1 MDHANVPTRPDA
13 SDAPDIE
20 ALAPRLLATVRS
32 VAAELRPQ
40 AHVAVSLGLD
50 HSLERDYG
58 LDSLARVELFARIDH
73 ELGVS
78 VSEAALTEAETP
90 RDLLRFIT
98 QTRGQVGAPA
108 APVEQ
113 RDTDPGAATDASA
126 STSKPKSKNTSAD
139 PASEELYPPHSLQTL
154 VAVFEWH
161 LQHQPERVL
170 ITLYEEADSSVD
182 LTYADLHRDAVALAT
197 GLFALGIS
205 KGDKVAIM
213 LPTGREF
220 FAAFLGA
227 LLAGAVPVPLYPPA
241 RPSQLEDHLKRIAG
255 ILLNAQARVLVTVD
269 RAKPLAHLLRAQ
281 VEALRSVVTVADLS
295 LAHAAPPNAPAAP
308 PAAPPAAAFARPAI
322 ASSDVAFLQYTSG
335 STGDPKGVILTH
347 ANLLANLRAMWRA
360 SQISRDDT
368 FVSWLPLY
376 HDMGLI
382 GACLGALT
390 IGFRVVL
397 MSPLAFLARPA
408 RWLETIHTHRGTV
421 SAAPNFAY
429 ELCLNKLVDSDL
441 DRLDLSCWRLAFNG
455 AEPVSPDTLERFA
468 ARFARCGFAREALT
482 PVYGL
487 AESSVGLGFPPVGR
501 GPLIDAIDR
510 AALARDGLALP
521 ARPDD
526 AQPLR
531 IVSCGLPL
539 PGHELR
545 VVGAGGR
552 ELPEREQGRVQFCGP
567 SSTQGYLN
575 NPGANEGLF
584 DGDWLNTGDL
594 GYMAAGELFLSGRE
608 KDIIIRGGLNIHPQE
623 LESAVARMA
632 GIRKGGVAV
641 FAASDPRSSTERL
654 VVLAETSVVDAEQR
668 RQLVLAITALSAT
681 LLGAPADDVVLA
693 APRSVLK
700 TSSGKTRRAACR
712 ELYEQGRL
720 GETQRAPWQ
729 QWLALAATAAAA
741 RARRALRSATRSA
754 TRWAWGSWAWTVFC
768 TLSVAAWCAVMVL
781 PSVAS
786 RRRTAW
792 RLARAATR
800 LIGLPLRVEGLD
812 RLPAT
817 RPRIVVANH
826 ASYLDALL
834 LGAVLPPDFSFIAK
848 RELADVVL
856 IGPALRRL
864 GAVFVDR
871 FDHAQGIEDT
881 RTLQTLVSAGE
892 SMVFFPEGSF
902 RRASG
907 LQPFKL
913 GAFVI
918 AAETGTPLVPVT
930 LNGTRSLLRDKAWLP
945 TRSEIRVTVGAALLP
960 TRTGWG
966 QALELRDAARKSIA
980 AELAEPTSDD

>member
-1 MDHANVPTRPDA
+1 MDHADLSPRPET
-13 SDAPDIE
+13 PDIE

-32 VAAELRPQ
+32 VADELRPQ
-40 AHVAVSLGLD
+40 ARLAASLGLD

-58 LDSLARVELFARIDH
+58 LDSLARVELITRIDH
-73 ELGVS
+73 DLGVS
-78 VSEAALTEAETP
+78 LSEAALTEAETP

-98 QTRGQVGAPA
+98 RTGRRGV
-108 APVEQ
+108 
-113 RDTDPGAATDASA
+113 DP
-126 STSKPKSKNTSAD
+126 AD
-139 PASEELYPPHSLQTL
+139 PVRQPVSEPGSAPNDLSEPYPPDSLQTL
-154 VAVFEWH
+154 LDIFEWH

-170 ITLYEEADSSVD
+170 ITLYEDADSSVD
-182 LTYADLHRDAVALAT
+182 LSYTDLHRDAVALAT
-197 GLFALGIS
+197 GLHALGIG
-205 KGDKVAIM
+205 KGDKVVIM

-220 FAAFLGA
+220 FAAFFGA
-227 LLAGAVPVPLYPPA
+227 LYAGGVPVPLYPPA

-295 LAHAAPPNAPAAP
+295 LAHAAPPNAATAR
-308 PAAPPAAAFARPAI
+308 FARPAL
-322 ASSDVAFLQYTSG
+322 AASDVAFLQYTSG

-360 SQISRDDT
+360 SKISSADT

-382 GACLGALT
+382 GACLGGLT

-397 MSPLAFLARPA
+397 MSPLVFLAQPA
-408 RWLETIHTHRGTV
+408 RWLQTIHRHRGTV

-429 ELCLNKLVDSDL
+429 ELCLAKLTDADL
-441 DRLDLSCWRLAFNG
+441 DGLDLSCWRLAFNG

-468 ARFARCGFAREALT
+468 ARFERCGFAREALT

-487 AESSVGLGFPPVGR
+487 AENSLGLGFPPVGR
-501 GPLIDAIDR
+501 GPLIDRIER
-510 AALARDGLALP
+510 AALAHDGVATP

-545 VVGAGGR
+545 VIGAGGR
-552 ELPEREQGRVQFCGP
+552 ELPEREQGQVQFRGP

-575 NPGANEGLF
+575 NPAANQGLF

-623 LESAVARMA
+623 LESAVANIA

-641 FAASDPRSSTERL
+641 FAASDLRSGTERL
-654 VVLAETSVVDAEQR
+654 VVLAETRVSEPEPR
-668 RQLVLAITALSAT
+668 RQLIQAITALSAT

-693 APRSVLK
+693 PPRSVLK

-741 RARRALRSATRSA
+741 RARRARRSAG
-754 TRWAWGSWAWTVFC
+754 RWAWGLWAWSVFC
-768 TLSVAAWCAVMVL
+768 SLSAVAWCAVMLL
-781 PSVAS
+781 PGVAL
-786 RRRTAW
+786 RRRAAW
-792 RLARAATR
+792 MLARSAIR

-812 RLPAT
+812 RLPAVG
-817 RPRIVVANH
+817 PRIVVANH
-826 ASYLDALL
+826 ASYLDAIL

-848 RELADVVL
+848 RELADAVL

-864 GAVFVDR
+864 GAVFVER
-871 FDHAQGIEDT
+871 FDAAQGALDT
-881 RTLQTLVSAGE
+881 RALQTRVRAGE
-892 SMVFFPEGSF
+892 SIVFFPEGTF

-913 GAFVI
+913 GAFVV
-918 AAETGTPLVPVT
+918 AAETGCALVPVT
-930 LNGTRSLLRDKAWLP
+930 LNGTRSLLRDRAWLP
-945 TRSEIRVTVGAALLP
+945 DRSDVRVMIGVAIAPAGP
-960 TRTGWG
+960 GWNH
-966 QALELRDAARKSIA
+966 ALELRDAARKAIA
-980 AELAEPTSDD
+980 AALAEPALDV

>member
-1 MDHANVPTRPDA
+1 MDPANVPPRPDA
-13 SDAPDIE
+13 PDLE
-20 ALAPRLLATVRS
+20 ALAPRLLATVRA
-32 VAAELRPQ
+32 VADELRPQ
-40 AHVAVSLGLD
+40 AKLAASLGLD

-58 LDSLARVELFARIDH
+58 LDSLARVELIARIDH
-73 ELGVS
+73 DLGVS
-78 VSEAALTEAETP
+78 LSEAALTEAETP

-98 QTRGQVGAPA
+98 RTGGRGGAPA
-108 APVEQ
+108 ASVE
-113 RDTDPGAATDASA
+113 RRGVDPDAATGAHS
-126 STSKPKSKNTSAD
+126 STSTSTTAD
-139 PASEELYPPHSLQTL
+139 PASEALYPPDSLQTL
-154 VAVFEWH
+154 VDIFEWH
-161 LQHQPERVL
+161 LQRHPDRVL
-170 ITLYEEADSSVD
+170 ITLYEDANTSFD
-182 LTYADLHRDAVALAT
+182 LTYADLHRDAVALAA
-197 GLFALGIS
+197 GLHALGIG

-227 LLAGAVPVPLYPPA
+227 LVAGCVPVPLYPPA
-241 RPSQLEDHLKRIAG
+241 RPSQLADHLNRVAG
-255 ILLNAQARVLVTVD
+255 ILLNAQACVLVTVD

-295 LAHAAPPNAPAAP
+295 LATFSLADAPV
-308 PAAPPAAAFARPAI
+308 AAFVRPAG
-322 ASSDVAFLQYTSG
+322 AASDVAFLQYTSG

-360 SQISRDDT
+360 SRITREDT

-408 RWLETIHTHRGTV
+408 RWLETIHRHRGTV
-421 SAAPNFAY
+421 SAAPNFAF
-429 ELCLNKLVDSDL
+429 ELCLNKLVDADL
-441 DRLDLSCWRLAFNG
+441 DGFDLSCWRLAFNG

-487 AESSVGLGFPPVGR
+487 AENSLGLGFPPVGR

-510 AALARDGLALP
+510 DALAHDGLAIP

-526 AQPLR
+526 TQPLR

-545 VVGAGGR
+545 VIGAGSR
-552 ELPEREQGRVQFCGP
+552 ELPEREQGRVQFHGP

-575 NPGANEGLF
+575 NPAANERLF

-594 GYMAAGELFLSGRE
+594 GYMVAGELFLSGRE

-668 RQLVLAITALSAT
+668 RQLVLAITALSAA

-693 APRSVLK
+693 PPRSVLK

-729 QWLALAATAAAA
+729 QWVALAATAAAA
-741 RARRALRSATRSA
+741 RARRALRSAA
-754 TRWAWGSWAWTVFC
+754 RWAWGTWAWIVFC
-768 TLSVAAWCAVMVL
+768 TLSAAALCAVMVL

-786 RRRTAW
+786 RRRAAW
-792 RLARAATR
+792 MLARAAIR

-817 RPRIVVANH
+817 GPRIVVANH
-826 ASYLDALL
+826 ASYLDAIL
-834 LGAVLPPDFSFIAK
+834 LGAVLPPNFSFIAK
-848 RELADVVL
+848 RELAEVVL
-856 IGPALRRL
+856 IGLALGRL
-864 GAVFVDR
+864 GVVFVER
-871 FDHAQGIEDT
+871 FDHAQGALDT
-881 RTLQTLVSAGE
+881 RALQTRVAAGE

-945 TRSEIRVTVGAALLP
+945 NRSDIRVMIGAAFLP

-966 QALELRDAARKSIA
+966 QALELRDAARKWIA
-980 AELAEPTSDD
+980 LTLAEPTLND

>member
-1 MDHANVPTRPDA
+1 M
-13 SDAPDIE
+13 
-20 ALAPRLLATVRS
+20 
-32 VAAELRPQ
+32 Q
-40 AHVAVSLGLD
+40 
-50 HSLERDYG
+50 
-58 LDSLARVELFARIDH
+58 
-73 ELGVS
+73 
-78 VSEAALTEAETP
+78 
-90 RDLLRFIT
+90 
-98 QTRGQVGAPA
+98 
-108 APVEQ
+108 
-113 RDTDPGAATDASA
+113 
-126 STSKPKSKNTSAD
+126 
-139 PASEELYPPHSLQTL
+139 
-154 VAVFEWH
+154 
-161 LQHQPERVL
+161 
-170 ITLYEEADSSVD
+170 
-182 LTYADLHRDAVALAT
+182 
-197 GLFALGIS
+197 ALGIGKGGKGG

-220 FAAFLGA
+220 FAAFFGTLV
-227 LLAGAVPVPLYPPA
+227 AGGVPVPLYPPA
-241 RPSQLEDHLKRIAG
+241 RPSQLADHLNRIAG

-295 LAHAAPPNAPAAP
+295 LAHATSPNAHTAP
-308 PAAPPAAAFARPAI
+308 FPRPAL
-322 ASSDVAFLQYTSG
+322 AASDVAFLQYTSG
-335 STGDPKGVILTH
+335 STGDPKGVFLTH

-360 SQISRDDT
+360 SHITREDT

-382 GACLGALT
+382 GACLGGLL

-408 RWLETIHTHRGTV
+408 RWLETIHRHRGTV

-429 ELCLNKLVDSDL
+429 ELCLNKLVDTDL

-487 AESSVGLGFPPVGR
+487 AENSLGLGFPPVGR

-510 AALARDGLALP
+510 VALAHDGVALP
-521 ARPDD
+521 ARPDNV
-526 AQPLR
+526 QPLR

-545 VVGAGGR
+545 VVGPGGR
-552 ELPEREQGRVQFCGP
+552 ELPEREQGQVQFRGP

-575 NPGANEGLF
+575 NPAANQRLF

-594 GYMAAGELFLSGRE
+594 GYMVAGELFLSGRA
-608 KDIIIRGGLNIHPQE
+608 KDIIIRAGLNIHPQE
-623 LESAVARMA
+623 LESAVARLA

-668 RQLVLAITALSAT
+668 RQLVLTITALSAT

-693 APRSVLK
+693 PPRSVLK

-729 QWLALAATAAAA
+729 QWVALAATAAAA
-741 RARRALRSATRSA
+741 RAHRALRSAA
-754 TRWAWGSWAWTVFC
+754 RWAWGTWAWIVFG
-768 TLSVAAWCAVMVL
+768 TLSAVGWCAVMVL
-781 PSVAS
+781 PRVAS

-792 RLARAATR
+792 MLARTATR

-817 RPRIVVANH
+817 GPRIVVANH
-826 ASYLDALL
+826 ASYLDAIL
-834 LGAVLPPDFSFIAK
+834 LGAVLPPEFTFIAK
-848 RELADVVL
+848 RELADVAL

-864 GAVFVDR
+864 GAVLVER
-871 FDHAQGIEDT
+871 FDAAQGALDT
-881 RTLQTLVSAGE
+881 QSLQTRVAAGE

-907 LQPFKL
+907 LRPFKL

-918 AAETGTPLVPVT
+918 AAETGTALVPVT
-930 LNGTRSLLRDKAWLP
+930 LNGTRSLLRDKSWLP
-945 TRSEIRVTVGAALLP
+945 SRSEIRVTIGKALLP

-966 QALELRDAARKSIA
+966 QALELRDAARKCIA
-980 AELAEPTSDD
+980 VTLAEPTLED

>member
-1 MDHANVPTRPDA
+1 M
-13 SDAPDIE
+13 APQ
-20 ALAPRLLATVRS
+20 LLATVRS
-32 VAAELRPQ
+32 VADELRPQ
-40 AHVAVSLGLD
+40 AGLAASLGLD

-58 LDSLARVELFARIDH
+58 LDSLARVELIARIDH
-73 ELGVS
+73 DLGVS
-78 VSEAALTEAETP
+78 LSEAALTEAETP

-98 QTRGQVGAPA
+98 QTGRRGV
-108 APVEQ
+108 
-113 RDTDPGAATDASA
+113 DP
-126 STSKPKSKNTSAD
+126 AD
-139 PASEELYPPHSLQTL
+139 PADPIRQPLVEPGPATNDLSEPYPPDSLQTL
-154 VAVFEWH
+154 VDVFEWH
-161 LQHQPERVL
+161 LQRQPERVL
-170 ITLYEEADSSVD
+170 ITLYEDADSSVD
-182 LTYADLHRDAVALAT
+182 LTYADLHRDAVALAA
-197 GLFALGIS
+197 GLHALGIG

-227 LLAGAVPVPLYPPA
+227 LFAGGVPVPLYPPA
-241 RPSQLEDHLKRIAG
+241 RPSQLEDHLNRIAG

-295 LAHAAPPNAPAAP
+295 LAHAAPPSAHKAPFVRPPLAA
-308 PAAPPAAAFARPAI
+308 
-322 ASSDVAFLQYTSG
+322 SDVAFLQYTSG

-360 SQISRDDT
+360 SQISRADT

-408 RWLETIHTHRGTV
+408 RWLETIHKHRGTV

-429 ELCLNKLVDSDL
+429 ELCLNKLVDADL

-468 ARFARCGFAREALT
+468 ARFARCGFARQALT

-487 AESSVGLGFPPVGR
+487 AENSLGLGFPPVGR

-510 AALARDGLALP
+510 AALAHDGVAIP

-545 VVGAGGR
+545 VIGAGGR
-552 ELPEREQGRVQFCGP
+552 ELPEREQGQVQFRGP

-575 NPGANEGLF
+575 NPAANQGLF

-623 LESAVARMA
+623 LESAVANIA

-641 FAASDPRSSTERL
+641 FAASDLRSGTERL
-654 VVLAETSVVDAEQR
+654 VVLAETRISEPEPR
-668 RQLVLAITALSAT
+668 RQLIQAITALSAT

-729 QWLALAATAAAA
+729 QWLALAASAAAA
-741 RARRALRSATRSA
+741 RARRVGRSAGRRA
-754 TRWAWGSWAWTVFC
+754 WGLWAWGVFC
-768 TLSVAAWCAVMVL
+768 SLSAVAWCAVMLL
-781 PSVAS
+781 PGVAS
-786 RRRTAW
+786 RRRVAW
-792 RLARAATR
+792 MLARSAIR
-800 LIGLPLRVEGLD
+800 LIGLPLRVDGLD
-812 RLPAT
+812 RLPAAG
-817 RPRIVVANH
+817 PRIVVANH
-826 ASYLDALL
+826 ASYLDAIL

-848 RELADVVL
+848 RELAEVAL

-864 GAVFVDR
+864 GAVFVER
-871 FDHAQGIEDT
+871 FDAAQGALDT
-881 RTLQTLVSAGE
+881 QSLQARVRAGE
-892 SMVFFPEGSF
+892 SMVFFPEGTF

-945 TRSEIRVTVGAALLP
+945 NRSDIRVTIGVAIVPAGP
-960 TRTGWG
+960 GWKH
-966 QALELRDAARKSIA
+966 ALELRDAARKTIA
-980 AELAEPTSDD
+980 AALAEPAIDV

>member
-1 MDHANVPTRPDA
+1 MDHADLSRRPE
-13 SDAPDIE
+13 APDIE

-32 VAAELRPQ
+32 VADELRPQ
-40 AHVAVSLGLD
+40 AGLAASLGLD

-58 LDSLARVELFARIDH
+58 LDSLARVELINRIDH
-73 ELGVS
+73 DLGVS
-78 VSEAALTEAETP
+78 LGEAALTEAETP

-98 QTRGQVGAPA
+98 RTKTRGGKPA
-108 APVEQ
+108 DP
-113 RDTDPGAATDASA
+113 TDP
-126 STSKPKSKNTSAD
+126 AD
-139 PASEELYPPHSLQTL
+139 PPRQAFVAPGTPPNDLAEPYPPDSLQTL
-154 VAVFEWH
+154 LDVFEWH
-161 LQHQPERVL
+161 LQRQPERVL

-182 LTYADLHRDAVALAT
+182 LSYADLHRNAVALAT
-197 GLFALGIS
+197 GLQALGIG

-227 LLAGAVPVPLYPPA
+227 LFAGGVPVPLYPPA
-241 RPSQLEDHLKRIAG
+241 RPSQLEDHLNRIAR
-255 ILLNAQARVLVTVD
+255 ILLNAQARVLVTVE

-295 LAHAAPPNAPAAP
+295 LAHAAPPNAPAAS
-308 PAAPPAAAFARPAI
+308 PAASTAASSSAPAPSPFARPAL
-322 ASSDVAFLQYTSG
+322 AASDVAFLQYTSG

-360 SQISRDDT
+360 SQISRADT

-408 RWLETIHTHRGTV
+408 RWLETIHKHRGTV

-429 ELCLNKLVDSDL
+429 ELCLNKLVDTDL

-487 AESSVGLGFPPVGR
+487 AENSLGLGFPPVGR

-510 AALARDGLALP
+510 AALAHDGVAIP

-545 VVGAGGR
+545 VIGAGGR
-552 ELPEREQGRVQFCGP
+552 ELPEREQGQVQFRGP

-575 NPGANEGLF
+575 NPAANQGLF

-623 LESAVARMA
+623 LESAVANIA

-641 FAASDPRSSTERL
+641 FAASDLRSGTERL
-654 VVLAETSVVDAEQR
+654 VVLAETRVSGPEPR
-668 RQLVLAITALSAT
+668 RQLIQVITALSAT

-693 APRSVLK
+693 PPRTVLK

-720 GETQRAPWQ
+720 GQTQRAPWQ
-729 QWLALAATAAAA
+729 QWLALAARAAAA
-741 RARRALRSATRSA
+741 RAHRAGRSAVRRAWGL
-754 TRWAWGSWAWTVFC
+754 WAWGVFC
-768 TLSVAAWCAVMVL
+768 SLSAVAWCAVMLL

-786 RRRTAW
+786 RRRAAW
-792 RLARAATR
+792 MLARAAIH

-812 RLPAT
+812 RLPALG
-817 RPRIVVANH
+817 PRIVVANH
-826 ASYLDALL
+826 ASYLDAIL

-848 RELADVVL
+848 RELGEVAL

-864 GAVFVDR
+864 GAMFVER
-871 FDHAQGIEDT
+871 FDAAQGALDT
-881 RTLQTLVSAGE
+881 QSLQARVRAGE
-892 SMVFFPEGSF
+892 SMVFFPEGTF

-918 AAETGTPLVPVT
+918 AAETGCALVPVT

-945 TRSEIRVTVGAALLP
+945 NRSDIRVTVGVAIAP
-960 TRTGWG
+960 AGPGWNH
-966 QALELRDAARKSIA
+966 ALELRDAARKAITA
-980 AELAEPTSDD
+980 ALAEPALDV